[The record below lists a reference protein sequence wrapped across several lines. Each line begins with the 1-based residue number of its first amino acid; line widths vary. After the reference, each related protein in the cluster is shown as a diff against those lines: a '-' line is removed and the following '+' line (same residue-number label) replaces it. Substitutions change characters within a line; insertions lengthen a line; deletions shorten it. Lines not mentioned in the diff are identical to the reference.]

1 MPLNSLSKCQLNFPH
16 GKNENRKWEIESSV
30 GKAVKRKVC
39 YVVAI
44 HDEAVDT
51 ESTRGT
57 LLQDASYNGGSGYK
71 RTKGPI
77 SAR

>member
-1 MPLNSLSKCQLNFPH
+1 MPLNSLSKCQLNCPH

-44 HDEAVDT
+44 HDEATDT
-51 ESTRGT
+51 ESMQGT
-57 LLQDASYNGGSGYK
+57 CCRMPAYNGGSGYK
-71 RTKGPI
+71 RTKGPF